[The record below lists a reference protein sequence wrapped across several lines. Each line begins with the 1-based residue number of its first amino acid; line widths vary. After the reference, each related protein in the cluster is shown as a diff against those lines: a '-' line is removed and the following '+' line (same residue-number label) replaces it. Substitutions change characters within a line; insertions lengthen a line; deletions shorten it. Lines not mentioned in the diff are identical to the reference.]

1 MEQLDTLAPAP
12 AGETP
17 SVSQLDPSSPADLNR
32 LTAGH
37 LDSAFDALAA
47 ILKSPQA
54 RAAGSRPY
62 EALRDALKQI
72 DRYYPVVT
80 SLGTSLTDGFA
91 TPEYRVSPEEPALE
105 TERLTPSETG
115 LA

>member
-72 DRYYPVVT
+72 DRYYLFVLPV
-80 SLGTSLTDGFA
+80 SD

-105 TERLTPSETG
+105 TGRLTPSETG